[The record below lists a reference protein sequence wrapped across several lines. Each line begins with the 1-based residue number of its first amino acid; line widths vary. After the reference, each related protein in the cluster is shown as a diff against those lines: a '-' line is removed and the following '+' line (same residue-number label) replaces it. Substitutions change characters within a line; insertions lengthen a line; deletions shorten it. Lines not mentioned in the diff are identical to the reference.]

1 MKILI
6 RNARFLDFSPE
17 ERGCIAI
24 ENDRI
29 TFVSKAEPQGNFDRI
44 VDARGRLLT
53 PAFYNAHAHSAMTI
67 FRGYGEDLPLDL
79 WLNTRIFPAEE
90 KLTAERV
97 YLGSKLAILEMIR
110 HGIVS
115 FSDMY
120 YFCESTVKAVIETGV
135 KANIS
140 RSVVSFDENADY
152 KNDTRV
158 QEGIRLFKE
167 YNGAGD
173 GRVKVDMSLHAEYTN
188 VEPAVRYMAEVT
200 KDLGTRMHIHLSE
213 TEKEHN
219 EAILRRGVTPTE
231 FFYKAGI
238 FDSPVVAA
246 HCVYLTDEDR
256 AILAEHGATAV
267 HNPISNLKLGSGIM
281 PLAKTLNK
289 GVRVALGTD
298 GVASNNRHD
307 MLREM
312 QTALLLQKGVSGMP
326 DSIKAADAFLL
337 ATRNGALAQGRTDCG
352 EIAVGAKADIVLFD
366 TDKLHLLP
374 IYDHYTMLAGASHAT
389 DVSFV
394 MADGKI
400 LYEDGEFTTVDV
412 EKLRADFTEM
422 HRHYF
427 D

>member
-6 RNARFLDFSPE
+6 RNARLLELSVE
-17 ERGCIAI
+17 ERRCVAI

-29 TFVSKAEPQGNFDRI
+29 TYIGKELPNGCFDRT

-67 FRGYGEDLPLDL
+67 FRGYGEDLPLDK

-97 YLGSKLAILEMIR
+97 YLGSKLAIAEMIR

-120 YFCESTVKAVIETGV
+120 YFCESTAKAVLETGV

-152 KNDTRV
+152 KNDIRV
-158 QEGIRLFKE
+158 EEGIRLFRE
-167 YNGAGD
+167 YNGLGD
-173 GRVKVDMSLHAEYTN
+173 GRLKVDMSLHAEYTN
-188 VEPAVRYMAEVT
+188 VESCVRYMAEVT
-200 KDLGTRMHIHLSE
+200 KDLGATMHIHLSE
-213 TEKEHN
+213 TKKEHD

-238 FDSPVVAA
+238 FESPVVAA

-256 AILAEHGATAV
+256 AIMAEYNATAV
-267 HNPISNLKLGSGIM
+267 HNPISNLKLGSGMM
-281 PLAKTLNK
+281 PLSKTINA

-326 DSIKAADAFLL
+326 DSIKAEDAFRL
-337 ATRNGALAQGRTDCG
+337 ATKNGALAQGRSDCG
-352 EIAVGAKADIVLFD
+352 EIVVGAKADLVLFD

-374 IYDHYTMLAGASHAT
+374 IYDHNTMLAGASHAT

-394 MADGKI
+394 MADGRI
-400 LYEDGEFTTVDV
+400 LYEDGEFMTVDV

>member
-6 RNARFLDFSPE
+6 RNARLLELSVE
-17 ERGCIAI
+17 ERRCLAV

-29 TFVSKAEPQGNFDRI
+29 VYIGKEEPKGAFDRV

-67 FRGYGEDLPLDL
+67 FRGYGEDLPLDK

-90 KLTAERV
+90 RLTAERV

-120 YFCESTVKAVIETGV
+120 YFCDATVKAVLETGV

-140 RSVVSFDENADY
+140 RSVVSFDEKADY
-152 KNDTRV
+152 KKDSRIE
-158 QEGIRLFKE
+158 EGIRLFNE

-200 KDLGTRMHIHLSE
+200 KDLGAIMHLHLSE
-213 TEKEHN
+213 TKKEHD

-238 FDSPVVAA
+238 FASPVVAA
-246 HCVYLTDEDR
+246 HCVYLTEEDR

-281 PLAKTLNK
+281 PLAKTLNA

-312 QTALLLQKGVSGMP
+312 QTALLLQKGVSGKP
-326 DSIKAADAFLL
+326 DSIKAEEAFLL
-337 ATRNGALAQGRTDCG
+337 ATKNGALAQGRSDCG
-352 EIAVGAKADIVLFD
+352 EVKVGAKADIVLFD

-374 IYDHYTMLAGASHAT
+374 IYDHYTMLAGASDET

-394 MADGKI
+394 MADGRI
-400 LYEDGEFTTVDV
+400 LYEDGEFMTVDV
-412 EKLRADFTEM
+412 EKLRAEFTEM